1 LDISNRNPWI
11 PATLLAVLAVAGT
24 AEAKTTAQLASAP
37 GVTTSKEGAD
47 PASLLPVDA
56 AKAPIEARLQ
66 WASAC
71 GEVAPGQSLSYAA
84 TLDVDASGAVTT
96 VTRGEGSVTPEV
108 ATCLD
113 GVLKEVR
120 FAPLTAPDATV
131 KVAVA
136 LALVGTADEVA
147 AAAAPVVAPAVEA
160 APTAAAPAAAAEAAP
175 AAAPVATADASKSA
189 SEAKSE
195 EEDTKPWRVR
205 ASLNL
210 AAGSGL
216 FVLAGENPAQLN
228 AGVANNTEGDG
239 TAREFSYSMSIGG
252 SYKLSDLL
260 SASVTFNADQ
270 GLTATN
276 QGTTPARTLFFRE
289 TVLGL
294 STTNLWKEE
303 EYTGIGVDVSG
314 RVFLPTDVAAIAA
327 NRVMGLGAGLNV
339 RRAFDDVGP
348 GSLSLS
354 YGFSVRAN
362 LGGAQRD
369 ANPTR
374 PLRSYKIDAASIAAF
389 SAPDAADVLY
399 GDSVGGLNTMVS
411 IANRISVAYTFLDD
425 FSLGLDFGISNAFQR
440 DGATAE
446 NANIRSSSFSVPGGG
461 QTDVAQ
467 TSLYAGYQ
475 LNDYVGFSAGVSTA
489 TDPFIHNETGSGY
502 AVRFPFYD
510 FSEPEN
516 NLSSVFLTADFSY

>member
-1 LDISNRNPWI
+1 MDILNRNPWI

-147 AAAAPVVAPAVEA
+147 PAAAPAVAPAVEA
-160 APTAAAPAAAAEAAP
+160 APAAAAPAAAAEAAP
-175 AAAPVATADASKSA
+175 AAAPVATADAAKSA

-210 AAGSGL
+210 AAGTGL
-216 FVLAGENPAQLN
+216 FVLSGDNPAQLN
-228 AGVANNTEGDG
+228 AGVANNTSGDG
-239 TAREFSYSMSIGG
+239 TAREFSYSLSIGG

-276 QGTTPARTLFFRE
+276 QGTTPARTLYFRE

-314 RVFLPTDVAAIAA
+314 RVFLPTDVAAINA
-327 NRVMGLGAGLNV
+327 NRIMGLGAGVNL
-339 RRAFDDVGP
+339 RRSFDDVGP

-369 ANPTR
+369 ANPTSAR
-374 PLRSYKIDAASIAAF
+374 RVTAASIAAF
-389 SAPDAADVLY
+389 SSYDAADVLY

-411 IANRISVAYTFLDD
+411 IANRIGVAYTFLDD

-440 DGATAE
+440 DGATEA
-446 NANIRSSSFSVPGGG
+446 NAGIRSSDNSVPGGG

-467 TSLYAGYQ
+467 TSLYFGYQ
-475 LNDYVGFSAGVSTA
+475 LNDYVGLSGGISTA
-489 TDPFIHNETGSGY
+489 TDPFIHDGSGY
-502 AVRFPFYD
+502 AVRFPFFD

>member
-1 LDISNRNPWI
+1 MDILNRNPWI

-147 AAAAPVVAPAVEA
+147 PAAAPAVAPAVEA
-160 APTAAAPAAAAEAAP
+160 APAAAAPAAAAEAAP
-175 AAAPVATADASKSA
+175 AAAPVATADAAKSA

-210 AAGSGL
+210 SAGTGL
-216 FVLAGENPAQLN
+216 FVLGNENPAQLN
-228 AGVANNTEGDG
+228 AGVANNTTGDG
-239 TAREFSYSMSIGG
+239 TARYFGYSMSFGG

-260 SASVTFNADQ
+260 SASVTFNMDQ
-270 GLTATN
+270 ALTATN
-276 QGTTPARTLFFRE
+276 QDPTAARTFYFRE

-294 STTNLWKEE
+294 STTNLWKDE
-303 EYTGIGVDVSG
+303 EYTGIGVNVSG
-314 RVFLPTDVAAIAA
+314 RVFLPTDANAIAA
-327 NRVMGLGAGLNV
+327 NRIMAMGAGVTLT
-339 RRAFDDVGP
+339 RSFDDVGP

-369 ANPTR
+369 LNPTR
-374 PLRSYKIDAASIAAF
+374 RARVTEARQVSAF
-389 SAPDAADVLY
+389 NSADTADTLM
-399 GDSVGGLNTMVS
+399 GDSVGGLNTMAS
-411 IANRISVAYTFLDD
+411 IANRLSVSYSFLDD

-440 DGATAE
+440 DGATEASE
-446 NANIRSSSFSVPGGG
+446 GVLSAPVSVDGGG
-461 QTDVAQ
+461 QTDSVQ
-467 TSLYAGYQ
+467 TSLYLGYQ
-475 LNDYVGFSAGVSTA
+475 LNDYVGLTGGVSTA
-489 TDPFIHNETGSGY
+489 MDPFIHDGSGY
-502 AVRFPFYD
+502 VLRFPFFD

-516 NLSSVFLTADFSY
+516 NLSSVFLTVDFSY